1 MTSKGLTL
9 MAIVDNPTVIA
20 VVTTFIILY
29 TSTLGPEPP
38 EFLVSALNNNV
49 FRFVVVFCIAYLGS
63 SRRPI
68 IALAATVLFL
78 TALSLVAKKNVRER
92 VRL

>member
-1 MTSKGLTL
+1 

-20 VVTTFIILY
+20 IVTTFIILY

-38 EFLVSALNNNV
+38 ELLVSALNNTV
-49 FRFVVVFCIAYLGS
+49 FRFVIVFCIAYLGS

-78 TALSLVAKKNVRER
+78 TALSLVAQRNVRDR
-92 VRL
+92 IRS

>member
-1 MTSKGLTL
+1 MTGKGTL

-20 VVTTFIILY
+20 VVTTFVILY

-38 EFLVSALNNNV
+38 ELLVNALNNTV
-49 FRFVVVFCIAYLGS
+49 VRFVVVFCIAYLGS

-68 IALAATVLFL
+68 IALAATVLFI
-78 TALSLVAKKNVRER
+78 TALSLVTQRNVRDR
-92 VRL
+92 VRS

>member
-1 MTSKGLTL
+1 MGKGTL

-20 VVTTFIILY
+20 IVTTFIILY

-38 EFLVSALNNNV
+38 ELLVSALNNTV
-49 FRFVVVFCIAYLGS
+49 FRFVIVFCIAYLGS

-78 TALSLVAKKNVRER
+78 TALSLVAQRNVRDR
-92 VRL
+92 IRS

>member
-1 MTSKGLTL
+1 MMGKGTL

-20 VVTTFIILY
+20 IVTTFIILY

-38 EFLVSALNNNV
+38 ELLVSALNNTV
-49 FRFVVVFCIAYLGS
+49 FRFVIVFCIAYLGS

-78 TALSLVAKKNVRER
+78 TALSLVAQRNVRDR
-92 VRL
+92 IRS